1 MVIQMDEVSTNT
13 VEIDEIRVL
22 RARISTLETENESL
36 RDDISEL
43 EKEMEY
49 ISRSKHT
56 KRKRNDELD

>member
-1 MVIQMDEVSTNT
+1 MDEVSTNT

>member
-1 MVIQMDEVSTNT
+1 MT
-13 VEIDEIRVL
+13 VEAETTEEVRAL
-22 RARISTLETENESL
+22 KARISTLETENESL

-56 KRKRNDELD
+56 KRKRNDDE

>member
-1 MVIQMDEVSTNT
+1 MTVVNVNLDDIQA
-13 VEIDEIRVL
+13 L
-22 RARISTLETENESL
+22 KARISTLEAENASL

>member
-1 MVIQMDEVSTNT
+1 MEEVNTNT
-13 VEIDEIRVL
+13 VEIEETRVL
-22 RARISTLETENESL
+22 RARISTLEAENESL
-36 RDDISEL
+36 RDDITEL

>member
-1 MVIQMDEVSTNT
+1 MT
-13 VEIDEIRVL
+13 VEAETNEEIRVL
-22 RARISTLETENESL
+22 RARISTLEAENESL
-36 RDDISEL
+36 RDDIAEL

>member
-1 MVIQMDEVSTNT
+1 LVIQMDEVSTNT

>member
-1 MVIQMDEVSTNT
+1 MEEVSTNT
-13 VEIDEIRVL
+13 VETDEIRVL
-22 RARISTLETENESL
+22 RARISTLEAENESL

-56 KRKRNDELD
+56 KRKRNDDE

>member
-1 MVIQMDEVSTNT
+1 MDEVSTNT
-13 VEIDEIRVL
+13 METDEIRVL
-22 RARISTLETENESL
+22 RARISTLEAENESL

-56 KRKRNDELD
+56 KRKRNDDE

>member
-1 MVIQMDEVSTNT
+1 MGEISTNT
-13 VEIDEIRVL
+13 VETDEIRVL
-22 RARISTLETENESL
+22 RARVSTLEAENESL

-56 KRKRNDELD
+56 KRKRLEED

>member
-1 MVIQMDEVSTNT
+1 MT
-13 VEIDEIRVL
+13 VEAETNKEIQVL
-22 RARISTLETENESL
+22 RAQISTLKAENESL

>member
-1 MVIQMDEVSTNT
+1 MVEINTNT
-13 VEIDEIRVL
+13 VEIEETRVL
-22 RARISTLETENESL
+22 RARISTLEAENESL
-36 RDDISEL
+36 RDDIAEL

>member
-1 MVIQMDEVSTNT
+1 MTAEISTIDGETEV
-13 VEIDEIRVL
+13 IRVL
-22 RARISTLETENESL
+22 HARISTLETENESL

>member
-1 MVIQMDEVSTNT
+1 MT
-13 VEIDEIRVL
+13 VEAETNEEIRVL

>member
-1 MVIQMDEVSTNT
+1 MDEVSTNT
-13 VEIDEIRVL
+13 VETDEIRVL
-22 RARISTLETENESL
+22 RARVSTLETENESL

>member
-1 MVIQMDEVSTNT
+1 MDEVSTNT
-13 VEIDEIRVL
+13 METDEIRVL
-22 RARISTLETENESL
+22 RARISTLEAENESL
-36 RDDISEL
+36 RDDIAEL